1 MVLAP
6 YYEIVESWAGLQAA
20 IKVPLRKLNDD
31 MHIYLHYYYIQRIIA
46 VVALRCGMTVGFYLL
61 KLCLITRSGVAKKY
75 QKIDHGM
82 EK

>member
-31 MHIYLHYYYIQRIIA
+31 MHIYLLLLHTADYCCCCFA
-46 VVALRCGMTVGFYLL
+46 VRHDSGFLSL
-61 KLCLITRSGVAKKY
+61 KVVPHNKERSSKKY